1 MKITPLESWIAQKIG
16 CSNQFLSQESLRE
29 FQLKK
34 LKETI
39 QRAKSDSS
47 FYRKHL
53 SQYDLREIKSLEDL
67 VELPFTTPEQLKA
80 DPLSFLCVS
89 QGEINRVVTLPTSG
103 TTGEPKRVFFTEAD
117 QELTI
122 DFFQIGMS
130 TMVEPGDRVLILL
143 PGQRPGSVGDLLKK
157 GLARM
162 QVEGLIHGPVVDV
175 KVTLKLMKNEDVNC
189 VVGIPTQVLAL
200 ARHYQ
205 VYWEGEPISLKS
217 VLLSTDHVP
226 DIVVK
231 ALEETWNCKV
241 YNHYGMTEMGLGGGV
256 DCSARQGYH
265 LREAD
270 ILFEIINLR
279 TGLPAADGEYGEVVF
294 TTLTRHGMPL
304 IRYRTGDFS
313 RIIPGS
319 CLCGSIL
326 RRMEHVKKRVNGGIE
341 LPGGIKLWLCDLN
354 EKLFALKNLENF
366 SAQVFEE
373 KGKTQLRIS
382 YRPVRGRCLTPAE
395 VIKALH
401 SLPSISLALSQN
413 TINLLAYMQEQ
424 DINVDDGTRKRI
436 IADHRSGV

>member
-157 GLARM
+157 VLPECRWRGLFMDR
-162 QVEGLIHGPVVDV
+162 L
-175 KVTLKLMKNEDVNC
+175 
-189 VVGIPTQVLAL
+189 
-200 ARHYQ
+200 
-205 VYWEGEPISLKS
+205 
-217 VLLSTDHVP
+217 
-226 DIVVK
+226 
-231 ALEETWNCKV
+231 
-241 YNHYGMTEMGLGGGV
+241 
-256 DCSARQGYH
+256 
-265 LREAD
+265 
-270 ILFEIINLR
+270 
-279 TGLPAADGEYGEVVF
+279 
-294 TTLTRHGMPL
+294 
-304 IRYRTGDFS
+304 
-313 RIIPGS
+313 
-319 CLCGSIL
+319 
-326 RRMEHVKKRVNGGIE
+326 
-341 LPGGIKLWLCDLN
+341 
-354 EKLFALKNLENF
+354 
-366 SAQVFEE
+366 
-373 KGKTQLRIS
+373 
-382 YRPVRGRCLTPAE
+382 
-395 VIKALH
+395 
-401 SLPSISLALSQN
+401 
-413 TINLLAYMQEQ
+413 
-424 DINVDDGTRKRI
+424 
-436 IADHRSGV
+436 